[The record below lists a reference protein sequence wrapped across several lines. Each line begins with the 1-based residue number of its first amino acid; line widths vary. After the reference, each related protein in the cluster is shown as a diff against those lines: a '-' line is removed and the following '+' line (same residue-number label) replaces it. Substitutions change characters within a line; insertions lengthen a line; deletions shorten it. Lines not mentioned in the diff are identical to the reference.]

1 MVIAKKNYERKN
13 GTIMKLKDGCV
24 MKIWQGQIFTIL
36 FKVPFKQ
43 TKIYEKC
50 KYVLILKLIK
60 NH

>member
-1 MVIAKKNYERKN
+1 
-13 GTIMKLKDGCV
+13 MKGKMEIKRWMCHENLTGSNIYDP
-24 MKIWQGQIFTIL
+24 